1 MKRLV
6 LTLFSLI
13 TILLPLNA
21 QQKVDE
27 NAVRKQIN
35 ATVQHMRTMQCDFIQ
50 TKTMRLLGDKMVSKG
65 RMFYSTGNKLRWEYT
80 TPYQYIFVMN
90 QNKVLLKKGNKSQVI
105 DVNQSKM
112 FKEITR
118 IMMNSVLGNCLS
130 DKQDFKSTLQQTQKE
145 WIVTMIP
152 QKKNLKL
159 MFQTIKVHF
168 SRQQSVVTQ
177 VEMTEKNGDRT
188 LIDLRNMQKN
198 RTLNASLFNIQ

>member
-1 MKRLV
+1 
-6 LTLFSLI
+6 
-13 TILLPLNA
+13 
-21 QQKVDE
+21 
-27 NAVRKQIN
+27 
-35 ATVQHMRTMQCDFIQ
+35 MQCDFVQ

-130 DKQDFKSTLQQTQKE
+130 DKQDFKSTLQQTQQE

-152 QKKNLKL
+152 LKKNLKL

-188 LIDLRNMQKN
+188 LIDLRNMQTN
-198 RTLNASLFNIQ
+198 RALNASLFNIQ